1 VTSHQRYARAF
12 TLAAL
17 LTAAGAIGCY
27 SDPIPT
33 AGLAYGAA
41 VLAWCASREYGAHR
55 RVLEERE
62 WARRRA
68 LGEQPAPLTPCCLW
82 AAASDG
88 AAHDPRRCT
97 RTQPPPAPLEDAL
110 ADLGRACCERWWTAL
125 ETDHDPTCPNQQPR
139 SNAA

>member
-17 LTAAGAIGCY
+17 LAAAGAIACHHE
-27 SDPIPT
+27 PVPA

-55 RVLEERE
+55 RVLLEHE

-68 LGEQPAPLTPCCLW
+68 QGEQPAPLTPCCLLYETSGTVH
-82 AAASDG
+82 APD
-88 AAHDPRRCT
+88 CT
-97 RTQPPPAPLEDAL
+97 RHRFEQIIAHNYDTED
-110 ADLGRACCERWWTAL
+110 D
-125 ETDHDPTCPNQQPR
+125 
-139 SNAA
+139 AA